1 MSSRDDN
8 GEIYG
13 ANTDGSG
20 LINLT
25 TLGGTMTRSGR
36 LRLRELPRNHATSG
50 RREMPVM
57 DHSRKGER
65 YRALG
70 GTMFVILVVVG
81 TLASCT
87 DTGGAGHVPEA
98 DTGAAHAPE
107 GDAFYLP
114 PQPLPEAKPGTIIWS
129 TPIDALPGAQAWK
142 ILYHSRAVDGSDI
155 AVSGVVVA
163 PTGPAPSGGRVV
175 LTWAHGTTG
184 LADACAPSKQP
195 DIASRTSDGGTG
207 SPEALIPS
215 LQAFLDAGYVV
226 AATDY
231 EGLGTP
237 GLHPYLVGESAG
249 RSVLDAARATRG
261 LEAAA
266 AGPKVL
272 VFGHSQ
278 GGHAALFAGE
288 LAASYA
294 PELRV
299 LGVATAAPVPNME
312 RALSDI
318 GSLSDANGVV
328 TMAIEGFHAAYP
340 QFDPAAVLNPYALA
354 HASSVNQNPPDA
366 LGVGLDGAC
375 WDYVAKAESSHKP
388 VLAHNPV
395 DIPAMRKILRE
406 NSAGNRPAG
415 APLLV
420 LRAGRDELIL
430 RSWLDAF
437 VKKACAAG
445 DTVDYRSYANA
456 DHTGVLAASA
466 NDVVAWFADLVSGA
480 AATSTCS

>member
-1 MSSRDDN
+1 MTDD
-8 GEIYG
+8 
-13 ANTDGSG
+13 
-20 LINLT
+20 
-25 TLGGTMTRSGR
+25 
-36 LRLRELPRNHATSG
+36 
-50 RREMPVM
+50 
-57 DHSRKGER
+57 SRKWER
-65 YRALG
+65 CRALG
-70 GTMFVILVVVG
+70 GIVSLILVVVSVVSI
-81 TLASCT
+81 LAACGN
-87 DTGGAGHVPEA
+87 TGGATHV
-98 DTGAAHAPE
+98 PE
-107 GDAFYLP
+107 GDAFYVP
-114 PQPLPEAKPGTIIWS
+114 PQPLAKAEPGTIIWS
-129 TPIDALPGAQAWK
+129 APIDALAGAQAWK

-175 LTWAHGTTG
+175 VTWAHGTTG

-195 DIASRTSDGGTG
+195 DIASHTSDGGIG
-207 SPEALIPS
+207 SPRALIPS
-215 LQAFLDAGYVV
+215 LRAFLAAGSVV

-237 GLHPYLVGESAG
+237 GLHPYLVGESEG
-249 RSVLDAARATRG
+249 RSVLDAARAARG

-299 LGVATAAPVPNME
+299 LGVAAAAPVPDLV
-312 RALSDI
+312 RGLSDV
-318 GSLSDANGVV
+318 GSISDVNGVI
-328 TMAIEGFHAAYP
+328 TMIIEGFHAAYP
-340 QFDPAAVLNPYALA
+340 QFDPATVLRPYALA
-354 HASSVNQNPPDA
+354 HASSVDQNPPHA
-366 LGVGLDGAC
+366 LRVGLDNAC
-375 WDYVAKAESSHKP
+375 WDYVAKAEASDKP

-395 DIPAMRKILRE
+395 DIPAMRKLLRKGS
-406 NSAGNRPAG
+406 SAGNRPAG

-420 LRAGRDELIL
+420 LRAGADETIP
-430 RSWLDAF
+430 RAWLDAF

-445 DTVDYRSYANA
+445 DTVDYRSYAGA
-456 DHTGVLAASA
+456 DHNGALDASA